1 MRPILGATL
10 VALVLAGGASAKPTH
25 YSAARRLQDARVGHM
40 KPELVAQIAYSTSV
54 VHRLAGSWRIAPRHR
69 SCWSHV
75 PWSSVCDRSRRR
87 LAAHR
92 WLLSIA
98 RERLDAIQT
107 RELLRR
113 TSTYLGAVS
122 YVERY
127 FGPQPFL
134 RSCPSGEGGYGRWV
148 PNSGGSGAGGW
159 LQFMSG
165 TFYGIIDEAIA
176 SARAR
181 GMRVP
186 ASARSWYS
194 PLGQALAGR
203 QMVDDGRRGEWTGAN
218 C

>member
-1 MRPILGATL
+1 MI
-10 VALVLAGGASAKPTH
+10 VALVLAGVASAKPNH
-25 YSAARRLQDARVGHM
+25 YASTRLLQDARVGHS
-40 KPELVAQIAYSTSV
+40 KPELVAQIAYSTRV
-54 VHRLAGSWRIAPRHR
+54 VHRLGHSWRVAPRHR
-69 SCWSHV
+69 TCWSHV
-75 PWSSVCDRSRRR
+75 AWSRVCDQARHR

-98 RERLDAIQT
+98 EARLDAIRS
-107 RELLRR
+107 RELLAT
-113 TSTYLGAVS
+113 TSTYLGAVR

-127 FGPQPFL
+127 FGSQPFL
-134 RSCPSGEGGYGRWV
+134 HACPLSEGGYGAWV
-148 PNSGGSGAGGW
+148 PNHYGSGAGGW

-165 TFYGIIDEAIA
+165 TFYGIIDEAIS

-194 PLGQALAGR
+194 PLGQALAAV
-203 QMVDDGRRGEWTGAN
+203 QMLADGRRGEWTGGT